1 MPLATRKT
9 RFSEPRLQRE
19 EKRKGVRLNS
29 RVPVTIEW
37 EGASGQAFHEKAHTR
52 VVGPYGC
59 LLVLPVEIQVD
70 QAIRVT
76 NLATAHSSDA
86 SIVWRGPKQSDGW
99 ELGIRLIEPEL
110 DFWGLEL

>member
-1 MPLATRKT
+1 M
-9 RFSEPRLQRE
+9 QGQ

-37 EGASGQAFHEKAHTR
+37 EGMSGQACQANAHTR

-70 QAIRVT
+70 QEIRVT
-76 NLATAHSSDA
+76 NLATARSSEA
-86 SIVWRGPKQSDGW
+86 MIVWLGHKQSDGW
-99 ELGIRLIEPEL
+99 EMGIRLIEPEL